1 MTTDNST
8 STKPITGL
16 HSFIEQCI
24 PGMTSKNGRVI
35 LDCNG
40 ETRELLQHSAMNSAQ
55 AVNSGLL
62 GLGALLLHV
71 GQNCPKEFPVERL
84 ADIGELIQ
92 TLAECRM
99 SLDQLS
105 VVFGY
110 THE

>member
-24 PGMTSKNGRVI
+24 PGMTLKNGRVI
-35 LDCNG
+35 LDCDG
-40 ETRELLQHSAMNSAQ
+40 ETRERLQCGF
-55 AVNSGLL
+55 VNSSDTINRGLR
-62 GLGALLLHV
+62 GIGALLVHV
-71 GQNCPKEFPVERL
+71 GLNSTEPFPTESL
-84 ADIGELIQ
+84 ADVGELVQ

-105 VVFGY
+105 VVFEY
-110 THE
+110 AHE